1 MESGEWREEGAMF
14 AHGYFGEGFF
24 AGRYF
29 PPVRLRGAATM
40 VVAITLRVPEPIP
53 LWLNAA

>member
-1 MESGEWREEGAMF
+1 MF

-29 PPVRLRGAATM
+29 PPVRLRGDATM
-40 VVAITLRVPEPIP
+40 VMAITLRVPEPIS